1 MSSFIERY
9 MHETD
14 DQGHFSRA
22 TLQKMFHPPLPFP
35 SGGYPFA
42 SVSLSP
48 SAGEL
53 GSLPEEGGH
62 SVSATSQFRL
72 LDLDRQVRSWE
83 EAEYTPTAGE
93 WGLPDTDKYD
103 YGEWGLSAL
112 ADGEGGFGGSPELLP
127 VAVLSPRLEAASS
140 GDEETSRSV
149 SAGFQGAGSGSAS
162 VCWFSEEDWDAGG
175 GAYLEP
181 VSLFYRIP
189 LERSA
194 KDEDEDEADRGE
206 EEDDRR
212 DNVTMTIEED
222 VFEEGRNGV
231 ESGSASAEAPLD
243 IKSIFVEDFSEAVEP
258 DPNAALVT
266 SRRVSAGEYKESS
279 RVAPGSSAAA
289 SSAKGLKR
297 LQARSRSYLGA
308 AVVRLGL
315 GKRRRTATGLSSG
328 TPVVR
333 MEAAFQGGLPSS
345 VSWYVGEVPGPTWIG
360 RRMRDAT
367 KTGEK
372 LRTAMTNAMRMVV

>member
-112 ADGEGGFGGSPELLP
+112 PADGEGGFGGSPEPLP
-127 VAVLSPRLEAASS
+127 EAVLSPRSEAASS
-140 GDEETSRSV
+140 GDEDALRFV
-149 SAGFQGAGSGSAS
+149 SAALQGAGSGSAS
-162 VCWFSEEDWDAGG
+162 VCWFSEEDWHAGG

-181 VSLFYRIP
+181 VSLFYRTLP
-189 LERSA
+189 ERSA
-194 KDEDEDEADRGE
+194 KDEDEDGDEADRC
-206 EEDDRR
+206 EDEADQCE
-212 DNVTMTIEED
+212 DVTMTVED
-222 VFEEGRNGV
+222 DVSDEGRNGV
-231 ESGSASAEAPLD
+231 ESGSAGAEAPLD
-243 IKSIFVEDFSEAVEP
+243 IKSIFVEDFSGGSCSMAEDRFGGAVHPSESASSWELVEA

-266 SRRVSAGEYKESS
+266 SRRASAGEHRESS

-308 AVVRLGL
+308 AAVRLGL
-315 GKRRRTATGLSSG
+315 GKFASSLRRRT
-328 TPVVR
+328 
-333 MEAAFQGGLPSS
+333 
-345 VSWYVGEVPGPTWIG
+345 
-360 RRMRDAT
+360 
-367 KTGEK
+367 
-372 LRTAMTNAMRMVV
+372 

>member
-48 SAGEL
+48 SAREL

-140 GDEETSRSV
+140 GDEDALRSV
-149 SAGFQGAGSGSAS
+149 SAALQGAGSGSAS
-162 VCWFSEEDWDAGG
+162 VCWFSEEDWHAGG

-181 VSLFYRIP
+181 VSLFYRTLP
-189 LERSA
+189 ERSA
-194 KDEDEDEADRGE
+194 KDEDEDGNEADRCDDE
-206 EEDDRR
+206 AVQCEDEADQCE
-212 DNVTMTIEED
+212 DVTMTVED
-222 VFEEGRNGV
+222 DVSDEGRNGV
-231 ESGSASAEAPLD
+231 ESGSAGAEAPLD
-243 IKSIFVEDFSEAVEP
+243 IKSIFA

-266 SRRVSAGEYKESS
+266 SRRASAGEHRESS

-308 AVVRLGL
+308 AAVRLGL
-315 GKRRRTATGLSSG
+315 GKRGTATGLSSG
-328 TPVVR
+328 TPGVSMGVVY
-333 MEAAFQGGLPSS
+333 MPSP
-345 VSWYVGEVPGPTWIG
+345 VSWYVAEFP
-360 RRMRDAT
+360 
-367 KTGEK
+367 
-372 LRTAMTNAMRMVV
+372 